1 MRRRGLNRIGILAI
15 ALIVAFGVMGAA
27 YGAWVDDIYITG
39 SLSTSSVDAS
49 LACGTCWE
57 EANDVETEV
66 DGTDIDCSGGS
77 MTLTII
83 VYDALEVD
91 DTMKD
96 VDYYCSF
103 TVTNNSSSLPI
114 KITDMDLSGS
124 YTGVAAEIE
133 DLTEGTVIDPG
144 PPATGKV
151 HIHLITD
158 ASVGEDLT
166 FTLTVTVA
174 RWNE

>member
-27 YGAWVDDIYITG
+27 YGAWVDEIYITG
-39 SLSTSSVDAS
+39 SFSTSSVDAS

-57 EANDVETEV
+57 EVDDEVTEV
-66 DGTDIDCSGGS
+66 EDTDIDCSGGS
-77 MTLTII
+77 MTLTIT
-83 VYDALEVD
+83 VD
-91 DTMKD
+91 DAMED

-114 KITDMDLSGS
+114 KITGLNLTGS
-124 YTGVAAEIE
+124 YTDVVAEIQ
-133 DLTEGTVIDPG
+133 DLAAGAVIDPSDSV
-144 PPATGKV
+144 TGKV
-151 HIHLITD
+151 HIYLTND
-158 ASVGEDLT
+158 TSAGGDLEY
-166 FTLTVTVA
+166 TLSVTVA